1 MGWMSRVGEIFSF
14 CDLFVLANFQWLG
27 LNMKYEENITFISLL
42 KNMKREFDE
51 LVHNDETQMVSLSEV
66 KIKPDTLMWEAV

>member
-1 MGWMSRVGEIFSF
+1 
-14 CDLFVLANFQWLG
+14 
-27 LNMKYEENITFISLL
+27 
-42 KNMKREFDE
+42 MKREFDE